1 MTTLCGPHQ
10 RLVPTDLPMQHDFL
24 SNFIDFNYWI
34 APTELRIQVV
44 KTDRHLH
51 RHYHRDKRVV
61 HLCLLGVGKAKN
73 MPSQF
78 TEDSFFKRGR
88 LWKILQRSND
98 CRICSRHLEGEAV
111 SGGVKQRPTKKFET
125 RNPKC
130 ETNPND
136 QKAENSKTDGWAS
149 SPSTGEDR
157 GEGA

>member
-10 RLVPTDLPMQHDFL
+10 RLVPTDLPMQQDFL

-61 HLCLLGVGKAKN
+61 HLCLLGVGNAKN

-88 LWKILQRSND
+88 LWKILQPSND

-111 SGGVKQRPTKKFET
+111 SGGVKQRP
-125 RNPKC
+125 
-130 ETNPND
+130 
-136 QKAENSKTDGWAS
+136 QKNSKRLPEKPAAVYADRVSQKEDGL
-149 SPSTGEDR
+149 GGMEVM
-157 GEGA
+157 